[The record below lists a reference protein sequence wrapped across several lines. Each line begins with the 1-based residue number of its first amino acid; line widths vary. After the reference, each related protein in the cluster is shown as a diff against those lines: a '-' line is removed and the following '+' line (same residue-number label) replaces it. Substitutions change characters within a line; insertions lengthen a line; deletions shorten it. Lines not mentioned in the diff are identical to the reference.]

1 VKLHKPSLVFRHAP
15 LRIYLN
21 KVFYLLI
28 IIFISYSIGIM
39 PIKAA
44 DNYPTL
50 TINIYEINTI
60 DDIEP
65 WLSDQIPEWFYR
77 IYVSSPSEQLYGA
90 YELSPYVSAKNP
102 IINKSHVFNLN
113 GATDSKVQIQIILLD
128 WDSTTQNEVS
138 DISSNSGAVSGS
150 QIEPAPRGAIF
161 TILYDLSTNTFSG
174 DTAILDGQYYVTSG
188 DFDGSTN
195 VDQNDASLW
204 FSISDNY
211 SPPKADVVADV
222 YATSVNQPN
231 IFDAS
236 SSRAS
241 AGSSIKTYQWDFQND
256 GVYDAGG
263 VTTSYTYTTLGVYT
277 VNLKITDNLGGTST
291 DTCQVVVSQDKPDA
305 VFTYA
310 PQEPTIK
317 DTVNF
322 YDQSKDS
329 DGSILSWFWSFGDGL
344 TSTLKDPTHKY
355 ERKGLYNVA
364 LQVTDNDGLTD
375 TVAKSVQIYNLPPVA
390 SFIISQ
396 TSVKIGREIQFTD
409 SSTDPDKDILTYQW
423 NFGDGFTSTLQNPK
437 HSFTSSG
444 TKSITLTVND
454 DGGLTSS
461 VTKTVTITPN
471 ISPQASF
478 SVSTEKQEAEK
489 EVVFTNKASDTD
501 GLIISYNWSFGDN
514 EVSTE
519 ANPVH
524 VYKKSGDYV
533 VTLKVTDED
542 GATNSITKSITIT
555 EPINYPLY
563 ILIFIAIVS
572 IIGVIVYFKRSGKK
586 PNPEKN
592 IPPAAS
598 SRREELTRISPSV
611 ENDTLKTTKNNLEK
625 ERINEMLNTFKEK
638 YDKGEINEK
647 TYLKLKKK
655 YDDILRE
662 LV

>member
-1 VKLHKPSLVFRHAP
+1 
-15 LRIYLN
+15 
-21 KVFYLLI
+21 
-28 IIFISYSIGIM
+28 M

-50 TINIYEINTI
+50 TINIYEINKI

-77 IYVSSPSEQLYGA
+77 IYVSSPSAQLYGA
-90 YELSPYVSAKNP
+90 YELSPYVSAKDP
-102 IINKSHVFNLN
+102 IINRSHVFNLN

-128 WDSTTQNEVS
+128 WDSATVNEVA

-161 TILYDLSTNTFSG
+161 TILYDLSTNTFTG
-174 DTAILDGQYYVTSG
+174 DTAIPILYVLPANTFTGDTAITDGQVYQTSG

-211 SPPKADVVADV
+211 SPPTANAGPDQQVP
-222 YATSVNQPN
+222 VNE
-231 IFDAS
+231 IVTFDAS

-241 AGSSIKTYQWDFQND
+241 TGSSIKTYQWDFQND

-263 VTTSYTYTTLGVYT
+263 VTTSYTYTAKGTYT
-277 VNLKITDNLGGTST
+277 VNLKVTDNLGKTST
-291 DTCQVVVSQDKPDA
+291 STCQVSVTPNKPDA

-329 DGSILSWFWSFGDGL
+329 DGSISSWFWSFGDGL
-344 TSTLKDPTHKY
+344 TSTFKDPTHKY

-375 TVAKSVQIYNLPPVA
+375 TVVKSVQVYNLPPVA

-396 TSVKIGREIQFTD
+396 TSVKTGREIQFTD

-461 VTKTVTITPN
+461 VTKTITITPN